1 MDVVEEIN
9 EIDQEIEIT
18 DVEDLDEME
27 GLDEMRQRKI
37 NSFISEI
44 LLLRQINNNNYT
56 SLY

>member
-27 GLDEMRQRKI
+27 ELDEMRQRKI

-56 SLY
+56 SSY